1 MDRLVDELRVLVPNG
16 EQLEFTA
23 PSPQTLAAPDQG
35 VENDLTHAL
44 QWFFHFA
51 CSSPGALGMW
61 QRRLCEARAARWRR
75 TGDAARPIG
84 CRRQAQCER
93 MAAAYERL
101 ATPTALL
108 RALKPC
114 YGLFA
119 ETHAEMLHRRGAAQ
133 TALQVTVAAP
143 PALGWLQA
151 AAAGQHL
158 DLQCCAAQYVEWV
171 GAMFPDARVREVASV
186 SLHSSAPVAPGPD
199 ALPARALTVA
209 LLAAGGGFV
218 LGREW
223 ADDAAI
229 AAVLAAAQP
238 AALAT
243 DLLRRAGFGPDPQD
257 SPWASVGAPSMSAR
271 HSLALLTPEGLR
283 RVPAADRSYYS
294 APSTAV
300 ALGGAPAAALV
311 LEVRRDAVSGQVTSG
326 DVYLGVLEPV
336 RFPGADAPQAAL
348 VMARFRPP
356 AAGAPPLPRV
366 SEWRRLLA
374 DGYAWRLLL
383 AHQQAR
389 AADATVPSL
398 DALCAG
404 GDAHH
409 ALQASL
415 YAAVRA
421 QGTDRSPH
429 PCEAED
435 ALTRAAAP
443 KTESP
448 ASAKRSRR
456 TRGGATGVGAA
467 PKRRKPSL
475 ASPPPAPAPP
485 LPPPAPPRGS
495 SDAGARLARA
505 CAYHLM
511 TAAKHRGSATDPHE
525 RCTPLIDQIATHL
538 SLCHD

>member
-1 MDRLVDELRVLVPNG
+1 
-16 EQLEFTA
+16 
-23 PSPQTLAAPDQG
+23 
-35 VENDLTHAL
+35 
-44 QWFFHFA
+44 
-51 CSSPGALGMW
+51 
-61 QRRLCEARAARWRR
+61 
-75 TGDAARPIG
+75 
-84 CRRQAQCER
+84 
-93 MAAAYERL
+93 
-101 ATPTALL
+101 
-108 RALKPC
+108 
-114 YGLFA
+114 
-119 ETHAEMLHRRGAAQ
+119 MLHRRGAAQ

-398 DALCAG
+398 DAL
-404 GDAHH
+404 
-409 ALQASL
+409 
-415 YAAVRA
+415 VRRRRRA
-421 QGTDRSPH
+421 P
-429 PCEAED
+429 
-435 ALTRAAAP
+435 RAAGVALRRGARAGNRPLAAP
-443 KTESP
+443 VRGGGC
-448 ASAKRSRR
+448 ADARR
-456 TRGGATGVGAA
+456 GPKDRVAGLRQALAAHQGRRGGSRGGAETPQAV
-467 PKRRKPSL
+467 
-475 ASPPPAPAPP
+475 
-485 LPPPAPPRGS
+485 
-495 SDAGARLARA
+495 ARLAA
-505 CAYHLM
+505 AGTG
-511 TAAKHRGSATDPHE
+511 TAATAAGTAAW
-525 RCTPLIDQIATHL
+525 LQ
-538 SLCHD
+538 